1 MCPKESG
8 GVVQVDAVEQ
18 SPCPAPSGVTMRVDI
33 TGSAAEDVDGGT
45 VDVTVYEMGFPFY
58 TVSYDLC
65 KWVACPLQSGPVD
78 IGVEVEVP
86 AHLPAA
92 KSTVQLRG
100 TGGGAPLLR
109 QDRAGYRGQRGRGP
123 RLRRR
128 GSLGS
133 PRPRSEAPR
142 RGGLGALVAVRPME
156 AVGVGDAC
164 NMRVKI
170 MRTSQHWQWGRRG
183 GKKYA
188 ERRREGPRRRRR
200 VHASFL
206 RAALAIT
213 GMRM

>member
-1 MCPKESG
+1 MLGPLAGALAAAAALAAGGAAGAEWDVCPKESG

-92 KSTVQLRG
+92 KYAVQLRG
-100 TGGGAPLLR
+100 TGGGELLFCGKTEL
-109 QDRAGYRGQRGRGP
+109 DIGGSGGAG
-123 RLRRR
+123 
-128 GSLGS
+128 LGS
-133 PRPRSEAPR
+133 DGEA
-142 RGGLGALVAVRPME
+142 A
-156 AVGVGDAC
+156 
-164 NMRVKI
+164 
-170 MRTSQHWQWGRRG
+170 WGRR
-183 GKKYA
+183 
-188 ERRREGPRRRRR
+188 
-200 VHASFL
+200 
-206 RAALAIT
+206 ALEAKLL
-213 GMRM
+213 GEEA